1 MEAMRQAVN
10 ADSDD
15 DECGAVELDCMRYVD
30 SLTLRVCV
38 LGRNVIIDSLTLK
51 VRGKATL

>member
-15 DECGAVELDCMRYVD
+15 DECGAMELDCMRYVD